1 MVQVHTVIN
10 ALITFRAAS
19 VLAVPVPEAL
29 INKNIV
35 LIPTPI
41 EDKSAKVSDSSSGSL
56 DFDWVQHTKR
66 ASPSPPGSPPSDG
79 SDSNPSSPPASLSVS
94 HWPLTEIDRI
104 PPDLQEKFRYLASR
118 LDLDEEREIYNNA
131 VRFVSG
137 LQDPMLNTVVRQM
150 TDVPKFLLEMNDL
163 SPPDQLRMLFLRVI
177 DFKQKPYNP
186 RELTVW
192 NDLIMKP
199 LKTDTHKNTWSTVV
213 HSLYGHITNHFR
225 LAANARAAA
234 QGAGPSGPSGAAPG
248 RRGLGGQQGSFDGD
262 WEERLGYQG
271 EHANRRQLGRVYG
284 NDLD

>member
-1 MVQVHTVIN
+1 MVQVRTVIN

-19 VLAVPVPEAL
+19 VLAVPVPEGVFNAL
-29 INKNIV
+29 V
-35 LIPTPI
+35 SQTREDSLSSLVSLDQQ

-79 SDSNPSSPPASLSVS
+79 SDSNPSSPPTSLSVS
-94 HWPLTEIDRI
+94 HWPLTEIDHI

-118 LDLDEEREIYNNA
+118 LDSDEEREIYDNA

-137 LQDPMLNTVVRQM
+137 LQDPNTVVRQM
-150 TDVPKFLLEMNDL
+150 TDVPKFLLEINDL

-186 RELTVW
+186 RELTIW

-199 LKTDTHKNTWSTVV
+199 LKTDTPCTVI
-213 HSLYGHITNHFR
+213 SRIIFAL
-225 LAANARAAA
+225 
-234 QGAGPSGPSGAAPG
+234 
-248 RRGLGGQQGSFDGD
+248 QQMHMQLPKVQDRQDLPEPHLVAVVLLVNKVLSMV
-262 WEERLGYQG
+262 ERLGYQG